1 MIPQAVPLQVELPL
15 VGTAHGVHEVVPQVE
30 GLLVITQPDEHMCF
44 PDPHPDMLPE
54 LPPVLTPPVLTPPVL
69 TPPVLTPPVLTPPVP
84 VPFAPAVPPVA
95 TVMPPLPAGI
105 AP

>member
-30 GLLVITQPDEHMCF
+30 GLLFITQPDEHMCF

-69 TPPVLTPPVLTPPVP
+69 TPPVP

-95 TVMPPLPAGI
+95 TVMPPLPAGM